1 MLFKKHDSSTNL
13 VPMDYKMGE
22 LSVLKQDTLKVK
34 PLNEA
39 VSKSSRMLQR
49 VIDFWKE
56 YA

>member
-1 MLFKKHDSSTNL
+1 
-13 VPMDYKMGE
+13 MGE

-34 PLNEA
+34 PLNEP